1 MENVFETG
9 GICHSKTIKV
19 CCFELKKVIFYY
31 FWYDKEKNGGWL
43 DMPIVKLDNVTG
55 GYTRKPVLHDLSF
68 EINEGELVGLIGLN
82 GAGKSTTIKHIIG
95 LMNPHGGEI
104 RVNDVAFNED
114 PETYRQ
120 SFSYIPETPILY
132 EELTLKEH
140 LELTAM
146 AYGLDK
152 ETFEARSDALL
163 KEFMMEKRLRWF
175 PAHFSKGMR
184 QKVMIMCAFLV
195 NPSLYI
201 IDEPFVGLDPIGIKS
216 LLEQMMTRKREG
228 ASVLMSTHIL
238 STAEKYCDRI
248 ILLHEGRVRAQ
259 GTMDELRAAF
269 EKPNASLDDLYIAM
283 TEDDTNEQFS

>member
-1 MENVFETG
+1 MA
-9 GICHSKTIKV
+9 
-19 CCFELKKVIFYY
+19 
-31 FWYDKEKNGGWL
+31 
-43 DMPIVKLDNVTG
+43 IVQLNDVTG
-55 GYTRKPVLHDLSF
+55 GYSRKPVLHDLSF
-68 EINEGELVGLIGLN
+68 EVKKGELVGLIGLN

-95 LMNPHGGEI
+95 LMNAHSGEI
-104 RVNDVAFNED
+104 RINGVTFSED
-114 PETYRQ
+114 PETYRK
-120 SFSYIPETPILY
+120 SFTYIPETPILY
-132 EELTLKEH
+132 EELTLREH

-152 ETFEARSDALL
+152 EVFEARSASLL
-163 KEFMMEKRLRWF
+163 REFMMEKRLRWF

-216 LLEQMMTRKREG
+216 LLEQMTERKEEG

-248 ILLHEGRVRAQ
+248 ILLHEGRLRAQ
-259 GTMDELRAAF
+259 GTMDELRTAF
-269 EKPNASLDDLYIAM
+269 GRPDASLDDLYIAM
-283 TEDDTNEQFS
+283 TEENEYE